1 MDRNE
6 LSAAMIQDLGAV
18 FTAALEEALPVLLG
32 CDLAGMEQRVRA
44 LGRAVLG
51 QVITRVIRLHA
62 TLGAEERGVC
72 PACGGALQ
80 CVERA
85 RVRQVQG
92 LVGAYTLHR
101 VYYRCAA
108 CGQGHLPLD
117 AHLGLGTGVL
127 SPGLARVVCREGIDG
142 ACENAVDRVA
152 ESLGVTPTDE
162 VVRRATEGMGAVAEA
177 AVQEA
182 MARVARG
189 QPAWAVRDPVDPP
202 ASEVLAVEVDGLFV
216 HRDDGWH
223 EMKVATVAPL
233 GPEREVDAETGRARL
248 AWGKASY
255 AAGFEEAQVFW
266 GRGYAEACRRGLGT
280 RAVRTVILIA
290 DAADWIWHSGRVF
303 LGLPDVELVEIL
315 DLYHVYAYLWLVGN
329 TVFGAGTAAAA
340 WIEPRKTRLYAEGP
354 APVQAALATRADR
367 VRATEAA
374 DPADAESAPTATVR
388 RAVAYFTDHAAR
400 LDYPSFVARA
410 FPSGSGAVE
419 SSGKTVVQARTKG
432 AGLRWSGTG
441 AQAVVS
447 LRALHR
453 SGRWDTF
460 WQSQPQRAH
469 LRLGPRQRRP
479 PAPAP
484 ALAPPPAA
492 SVPAPVL
499 TPPPAPPTLAPPQ
512 PLRPAA
518 DHVWRRAPIGRPRSA

>member
-6 LSAAMIQDLGAV
+6 LSAAMIQDRGAV

-62 TLGAEERGVC
+62 TLGAEERGAC

-142 ACENAVDRVA
+142 AFENAVDSVA
-152 ESLGVTPTDE
+152 ASLGVTLTDE
-162 VVRRATEGMGAVAEA
+162 VVRRATEGMGLVAEA

-182 MARVARG
+182 MARGARG

-290 DAADWIWHSGRVF
+290 DAADWIWHSALLLTMYGGAYPSDGLVRRDHRHPLFRGAPHVCRRGTLRV
-303 LGLPDVELVEIL
+303 E
-315 DLYHVYAYLWLVGN
+315 
-329 TVFGAGTAAAA
+329 
-340 WIEPRKTRLYAEGP
+340 R
-354 APVQAALATRADR
+354 
-367 VRATEAA
+367 EAA
-374 DPADAESAPTATVR
+374 PWQP
-388 RAVAYFTDHAAR
+388 
-400 LDYPSFVARA
+400 
-410 FPSGSGAVE
+410 
-419 SSGKTVVQARTKG
+419 
-432 AGLRWSGTG
+432 RW
-441 AQAVVS
+441 
-447 LRALHR
+447 R
-453 SGRWDTF
+453 SNGG
-460 WQSQPQRAH
+460 H
-469 LRLGPRQRRP
+469 
-479 PAPAP
+479 
-484 ALAPPPAA
+484 
-492 SVPAPVL
+492 SVPAYKD
-499 TPPPAPPTLAPPQ
+499 A
-512 PLRPAA
+512 
-518 DHVWRRAPIGRPRSA
+518 